1 LSFSYPGKPENPRKF
16 SRRPDFSVPLAN
28 FVQKIIFEP
37 VGLEIPKK
45 FAGFQPR
52 RCKQVKRP
60 MPGAQTEQTRINI
73 MKSFNR
79 ICRPVVGAVVLAA
92 AFAAVSSIS
101 RAGDTNSAASKPVP
115 YPLDTCIIS
124 GDKLGGDMGG
134 PVVFVYTNNGANQ
147 EIKFCCPMC
156 KPKFLAD
163 PDKYMKTIHAAE
175 AKAKAK
181 N

>member
-1 LSFSYPGKPENPRKF
+1 MS
-16 SRRPDFSVPLAN
+16 
-28 FVQKIIFEP
+28 
-37 VGLEIPKK
+37 
-45 FAGFQPR
+45 
-52 RCKQVKRP
+52 
-60 MPGAQTEQTRINI
+60 GAQTEQTRINI
-73 MKSFNR
+73 MKLFNR

-101 RAGDTNSAASKPVP
+101 RANGTNSVAASKPVP

-124 GDKLGGDMGG
+124 GDKLGGDMGE
-134 PVVFVYTNNGANQ
+134 PIVFVYTNNGANQ

-163 PDKYMKTIHAAE
+163 PDKYMKIIHDAE